1 MENIKKGDSVLLQDG
16 SVQRTAEVVADGLDS
31 QDRIRV
37 RPNGIPLDMSI
48 TIHPNPQVYVLN
60 KL

>member
-16 SVQRTAEVVADGLDS
+16 NVQRTAVVQEDGLDS
-31 QDRIRV
+31 QGRV
-37 RPNGIPLDMSI
+37 RVIPEGIPLAVSI
-48 TIHPNPQVYVLN
+48 TTKPNNRVYVIK